1 VFGAAGLH
9 GWWEIL
15 HSPQYLVSLRSGRAL
30 RMASVAPLVLSIVPD
45 SMSQIGDLMGKA
57 ICVLLA
63 VATIARIP
71 REGTERDERGVWAL
85 ACVATLLVT
94 PHLFYYDLTL
104 LVLPAALLLDISGA
118 YSRTARNALLA
129 LTLLTW
135 TGAARV
141 PFESAPWPVRL
152 LAASWTA
159 VPMFF
164 LWREIPT
171 RGVIAVRGTPASPR
185 PVS

>member
-1 VFGAAGLH
+1 
-9 GWWEIL
+9 
-15 HSPQYLVSLRSGRAL
+15 
-30 RMASVAPLVLSIVPD
+30 MASVVPLVLSIVPD
-45 SMSQIGDLMGKA
+45 SMTEVGDVVGKA

-63 VATIARIP
+63 VATIARIAP
-71 REGTERDERGVWAL
+71 LRAGTDRDERGVWAL

-104 LVLPAALLLDISGA
+104 LVLPAALLLEISGV
-118 YSRTARNALLA
+118 YSPAARNALLG

-159 VPMFF
+159 VPMLF

-171 RGVIAVRGTPASPR
+171 RGINVAGGTPASPR
-185 PVS
+185 PPS